1 MDNSLPM
8 NLELG
13 RRIEAI
19 RPLPNHRLFVRWTNG
34 GEAVVD
40 LADDIA
46 NGPVFR
52 PLRDERLFAQVE
64 LSDDGRVIAW
74 PEPRNEFGPLIDID
88 ADGLWFTAQEQRRA
102 VAAE

>member
-1 MDNSLPM
+1 MIDGILH
-8 NLELG
+8 
-13 RRIEAI
+13 RIAEI
-19 RPLPNHRLFVRWTNG
+19 VPLSGYRLIVRWRAG
-34 GEAVVD
+34 GEDIVEF
-40 LADDIA
+40 ADRVA

-64 LSDDGRVIAW
+64 RSDDGRTIAW